1 MYFRHMLVVCVIP
14 DLQNPA
20 GNIPTQ
26 LFIDSQVIIVVGD
39 FSMISIKELPHMIND
54 PNLMPNK

>member
-20 GNIPTQ
+20 GNLPTQ
-26 LFIDSQVIIVVGD
+26 LFIDSQVIIVVDD
-39 FSMISIKELPHMIND
+39 FSMIIIK
-54 PNLMPNK
+54 